1 MVEPPL
7 RDALEAGADRHTASK
22 NMRLLVLL
30 RWIGIA
36 GQLATIAV
44 VRHVVGID
52 LPTGLLL
59 VAPALLAL
67 VNIATLLLLRHGHTV
82 AEVEL
87 YLALVLDVL
96 ALAWQLHLTGGA
108 TNPFVSLFLLQLVV
122 GAMLLRPVWSGML
135 AVSVLLCF
143 FWLLVDF
150 RPLPIPAGGDYFRLY
165 MEGFVVSFLLVA
177 VLLPMFVTRIS
188 HNLHEHDLALASAR
202 QRAAEEDHI
211 VRMGLLASGAAHE
224 LGTPLSSL
232 AVILGDWQRMPP
244 VAADAE
250 FAAEFATDVADMAAA
265 VQRCKTI
272 VSKILLSAGEARG
285 EAPRITSL
293 SQFLRQCIGEWRA
306 RFGVEIVY
314 RDELDSDPTIV
325 SDTVLRQAFG
335 NVIENAA
342 EVSDPVEVTAR
353 IADAMLV
360 IVVKDRGP
368 GFTEEM
374 LAEFGRPYRST
385 KNRPGSGLGLFLVSN
400 MLRKFGGTIAAENR
414 SGGGAAVTMRL
425 PLAAISYKS
434 YPEA

>member
-1 MVEPPL
+1 MAEQAL

-44 VRHVVGID
+44 VRHFVGID
-52 LPTGLLL
+52 LPAGLLL
-59 VAPALLAL
+59 VAPAMLAL
-67 VNIATLLLLRHGHTV
+67 VNVATLLLLRHGHAV

-150 RPLPIPAGGDYFRLY
+150 RPLPIPTGGDYFRLY

-188 HNLHEHDLALASAR
+188 HNFHEHDRALADAR
-202 QRAAEEDHI
+202 QRAVEEDHI

-244 VAADAE
+244 APDSE
-250 FAAEFATDVADMAAA
+250 FAADVADMAAA

-285 EAPRITSL
+285 EAPRITTL
-293 SQFLRQCIGEWRA
+293 SQFLRLCIAEWRT

-314 RDELDSDPTIV
+314 RDELDSDLTIV

-400 MLRKFGGTIAAENR
+400 MLRKFGGTIAARNR

-425 PLAAISYKS
+425 PLAAISYRP